1 VSRSL
6 SRKRTALPAAAAPR
20 SAFDDACRSLARRRL
35 TEAEIRQRLSRRHPE
50 TEIKAAIR
58 KLRDYRYLDD
68 DALIADYARD
78 RLLHSPRS
86 VELIESELERRGIE
100 SDHFR
105 RIFEAEFPDYDE
117 REVARRALKKHG
129 RAFMSTSKKAT
140 PQAQRERA
148 LRFLRSRGFSYEV
161 MLEAWEE
168 FRRRSSLHQAG
179 DFDAV

>member
-6 SRKRTALPAAAAPR
+6 RRRRTASAAAAPL

-35 TEAEIRQRLSRRHPE
+35 TEAEIRLRLSRRHPE

-86 VELIESELERRGIE
+86 AELIESELERRGIE

-105 RIFEAEFPDYDE
+105 RVLEAEFPDYDE
-117 REVARRALKKHG
+117 REVARRALKQHSRVILSG
-129 RAFMSTSKKAT
+129 SKKAM

-161 MLEAWEE
+161 MLEVWEE
-168 FRRRSSLHQAG
+168 FRQQKKMVEDSPLC
-179 DFDAV
+179 